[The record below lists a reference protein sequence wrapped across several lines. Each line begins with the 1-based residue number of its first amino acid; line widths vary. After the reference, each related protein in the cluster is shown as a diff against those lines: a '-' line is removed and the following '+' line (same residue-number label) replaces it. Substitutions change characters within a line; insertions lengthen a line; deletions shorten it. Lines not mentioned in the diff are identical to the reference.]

1 MKKSVNPQVMDIQKR
16 FFDAIQ
22 RAKEAGRTT
31 GLKSFCEDHDL
42 NLVKYYRIKSEL
54 GKPIEEMHYKAIDI
68 DALLY
73 VCRDFGVSPDWLL
86 LGRGKLEIK

>member
-1 MKKSVNPQVMDIQKR
+1 MKKTINPQVIDIQRR
-16 FFDAIQ
+16 FFEAIQ
-22 RAKEAGRTT
+22 RAKELGRTT
-31 GLKSFCEDHDL
+31 GLKSFCEDHNL
-42 NLVKYYRIKSEL
+42 NLVKYYRIKGDL

-86 LGRGKLEIK
+86 LGRGKLDIH

>member
-1 MKKSVNPQVMDIQKR
+1 MKKTINPQVINIQRR

-22 RAKEAGRTT
+22 RAKEARRTA
-31 GLKSFCEDHDL
+31 GLKSFCEDHNL
-42 NLVKYYRIKSEL
+42 NLVKYYRIKRDL

-73 VCRDFGVSPDWLL
+73 VCNDFGVSADWLL